1 MRNCPF
7 STARNG
13 PGRTDEQRPALPLHN
28 TLESNSCSITSAG
41 IPSCTPHSHTA
52 CTILFEE
59 KAAHARLR
67 ISRHNCER
75 GIAYSEVKNES
86 EGSLSYFWRGSVP
99 GNVSAYRANDR
110 SPHQQA
116 VDR

>member
-1 MRNCPF
+1 MSR
-7 STARNG
+7 
-13 PGRTDEQRPALPLHN
+13 GRLCLCTIRLNRIASPHLPR
-28 TLESNSCSITSAG
+28 EICVVK
-41 IPSCTPHSHTA
+41 PHSHTA
-52 CTILFEE
+52 CTILFDE

-99 GNVSAYRANDR
+99 GNVSAYRADDR

-116 VDR
+116 VDW